1 MRAGSCCSA
10 ASEPPQQN
18 SNTTHEH
25 QHGNH
30 SHFPD
35 SFLTGFFERLGLV
48 AAAERITHS
57 SACLWAAVLGFFVA
71 SLAELPA
78 LSALLPQGTAP
89 LLAKTAL
96 CIPWVLSGAPQ
107 ILESLCM
114 AASGTLNTH
123 VLMALAAL
131 GTLYMG
137 MPQEGALLLL
147 LFQLSHTLEE
157 HFTSRARG
165 NLARLFASVPDKAHV
180 VEVDEAEAQPLFHT
194 QQQCLAGTVGVG
206 QHVLVNSGENVPL
219 DGIVVWGTASVS
231 LQHISGESAPV
242 RAATGS
248 EVPAGSVNLDG
259 SLVLRVQASMEDSTP
274 ARIARMAAQAQANR
288 PKLQRTLD
296 RVGEVWSKA
305 VIAATLAA
313 LVGLVAV
320 GVPLVGP
327 RGAFYRAMGVLT
339 AGSPCAVVLVPL
351 AYVCAIATIT
361 RKGVLVK
368 SAAAIDALLT
378 CSTIAL
384 DKTGTITGGALK
396 LVDASVFAVSPS
408 IAEATGKEEPATATG
423 GAAAAAAA
431 AETGPSGRGVVASAA
446 QPAATVVDMQQED
459 ERAQSHASAG
469 SSRKPAGVAAQEERA
484 DERGR
489 GGGAPAVSL
498 RLLRIPGRSDDR
510 DAHGALMVDG
520 SFGSRSSSG
529 RQNGQGVSDL
539 EGSSMSSS
547 SSVSASSVSRS
558 SSEGSIAAGRDDLA
572 DQNGHGPPSN
582 CKGTHDTNPHGISSN
597 DSSMNGSTLQGVS
610 QRGAGVGSQRS
621 SDGGLQGRGT
631 FEQRALQYAVALSRF
646 SNHPVSHAVVQQL
659 GPLVDTQGVH
669 VHGVQQVPGAG
680 VQGLCQGGQGAEAPE
695 FVSFG
700 SLSFIRSCLPAGPAR
715 EQLDRA
721 AAEQARLSS
730 ARAQSFLLAT
740 PNSYSAPASNTT
752 NPNSTS
758 TGMDATGS
766 LPGAGHTHSRGLESA
781 VGASTD
787 GWQGGAGQEVAVL
800 CFEDEV
806 QPDARQAV
814 DLLQRG
820 VWPGLTHSG
829 KLRQSSSTQ
838 AKHRKDVVMLTGDNA
853 KVASQVAATV
863 GITSFEA
870 ELKPED
876 KLAYVERF
884 NRSRSN
890 DGVSGGAA
898 KDGLAMVGDGINDA
912 PALAAARV
920 GVAVAATPS
929 DLVAAAADITI
940 LNGQGVANL
949 PWLFAVAN
957 RTHQIIR
964 QNMVLALAAVVAA
977 TLPTVAGVLPLSMA
991 VLVHEGSTLLVV
1003 LNSLRL
1009 LLDPGESATGW
1020 ALKGGWRSAL
1030 ETLKAPHDHHSHDHH
1045 AHDHNHHHSHD
1056 HHAHDHHNHSHD
1068 HHHHHH
1074 PRSHDHHHHSASH
1087 SHSHSHNSHKHEH

>member
-1 MRAGSCCSA
+1 MYKLQEIMSGRLHLPSAPWHVRVSHPSCCSKSRTACIGTGPSPSCLAIPHPRHDPQHTQQQHRKKRRMDCSVRA
-10 ASEPPQQN
+10 ACCSGASPLPPQQN
-18 SNTTHEH
+18 YNPPREH
-25 QHGNH
+25 HHGNH

-48 AAAERITHS
+48 AAAERVMHS
-57 SACLWAAVLGFFVA
+57 GACLWASVLGFFVA
-71 SLAELPA
+71 SLVEIPA
-78 LSALLPQGTAP
+78 LSVQLPQGTAP
-89 LLAKTAL
+89 MLAKAAL

-180 VEVDEAEAQPLFHT
+180 VEVDPTEAQPLFHT
-194 QQQCLAGTVGVG
+194 QQQCLAGAVGVG

-219 DGIVVWGTASVS
+219 DGVVVWGTASVS

-313 LVGLVAV
+313 LVGLLAV
-320 GVPLVGP
+320 GVPLLGP

-408 IAEATGKEEPATATG
+408 IAIATRGREEPSSTLG
-423 GAAAAAAA
+423 GAAAVAATSAPGSAPHEAAAA
-431 AETGPSGRGVVASAA
+431 ATTSAANNAPHAAAGQTGQRGAAASTA
-446 QPAATVVDMQQED
+446 QPAATVMDTQTED
-459 ERAQSHASAG
+459 ERKQSHASA
-469 SSRKPAGVAAQEERA
+469 SSSHGPASVGTQEGFAGE
-484 DERGR
+484 GG
-489 GGGAPAVSL
+489 GGGAPAL
-498 RLLRIPGRSDDR
+498 LLRPLHIPRRAEDHGTNSDVTLDSHYGDSSSSSNSGDLSGREAGD
-510 DAHGALMVDG
+510 LQG
-520 SFGSRSSSG
+520 SSMSGSSSISASSISRSSSG
-529 RQNGQGVSDL
+529 GSAAA
-539 EGSSMSSS
+539 EGGDA
-547 SSVSASSVSRS
+547 V
-558 SSEGSIAAGRDDLA
+558 G
-572 DQNGHGPPSN
+572 QNGHGLSN
-582 CKGTHDTNPHGISSN
+582 SGNGTHVTDYHGLIN
-597 DSSMNGSTLQGVS
+597 KDSSMNGSILQGTS
-610 QRGAGVGSQRS
+610 QQDARAGSQRPL
-621 SDGGLQGRGT
+621 GVGLQSAGPL
-631 FEQRALQYAVALSRF
+631 EQRALQYAVALSRF
-646 SNHPVSHAVVQQL
+646 SNHPVSHAVVEQL
-659 GPLVDTQGVH
+659 GPLVDTQGVQ

-680 VQGLCQGGQGAEAPE
+680 VQGLCLGGRGAEAPE

-700 SLSFIRSCLPAGPAR
+700 SLNFIRSCLPAGPAR

-740 PNSYSAPASNTT
+740 PNSHSARASST
-752 NPNSTS
+752 PNAPSTS
-758 TGMDATGS
+758 INLNASGA
-766 LPGAGHTHSRGLESA
+766 LPGAQHTHSTGLEGVASA
-781 VGASTD
+781 ASD
-787 GWQGGAGQEVAVL
+787 GELGGPGLAGQEVAVL

-806 QPDARQAV
+806 QPDARF
-814 DLLQRG
+814 
-820 VWPGLTHSG
+820 P
-829 KLRQSSSTQ
+829 KL
-838 AKHRKDVVMLTGDNA
+838 
-853 KVASQVAATV
+853 
-863 GITSFEA
+863 E
-870 ELKPED
+870 
-876 KLAYVERF
+876 
-884 NRSRSN
+884 
-890 DGVSGGAA
+890 GAA
-898 KDGLAMVGDGINDA
+898 GASTDGGPGGL
-912 PALAAARV
+912 
-920 GVAVAATPS
+920 GVAGGGGS
-929 DLVAAAADITI
+929 LV
-940 LNGQGVANL
+940 L
-949 PWLFAVAN
+949 
-957 RTHQIIR
+957 
-964 QNMVLALAAVVAA
+964 
-977 TLPTVAGVLPLSMA
+977 
-991 VLVHEGSTLLVV
+991 
-1003 LNSLRL
+1003 
-1009 LLDPGESATGW
+1009 
-1020 ALKGGWRSAL
+1020 
-1030 ETLKAPHDHHSHDHH
+1030 
-1045 AHDHNHHHSHD
+1045 
-1056 HHAHDHHNHSHD
+1056 
-1068 HHHHHH
+1068 
-1074 PRSHDHHHHSASH
+1074 
-1087 SHSHSHNSHKHEH
+1087 